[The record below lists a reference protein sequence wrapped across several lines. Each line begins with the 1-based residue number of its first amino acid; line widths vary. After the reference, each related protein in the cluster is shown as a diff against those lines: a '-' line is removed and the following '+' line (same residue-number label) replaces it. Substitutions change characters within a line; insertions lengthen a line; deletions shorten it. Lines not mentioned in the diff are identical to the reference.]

1 MVQNRFVFT
10 INEDASVGTSIG
22 TITLPS
28 VPVIA
33 LSPSP
38 TAIQLNSTT
47 GVITVLS
54 TLDFETTSELTVS
67 IVNSSNTSIV
77 LGTLVV
83 YINNVQDIPPTL
95 SQTSYNICLPVDTP
109 VNNAV
114 WCVPALNTSEEDVD
128 IVYTLFDA
136 SSTFAVDSNGI
147 ITLSSSILSNPIS
160 IVTIILQLTDRTL
173 SRNVTLNFNLTASNA
188 PLRKL
193 NIF

>member
-10 INEDASVGTSIG
+10 INEDASVGTNIG

-28 VPVIA
+28 VPVIT
-33 LSPSP
+33 LSSSS
-38 TAIQLNSTT
+38 TAIQLNSST
-47 GVITVLS
+47 GVITVLNA
-54 TLDFETTSELTVS
+54 LDFETTPELTAS

-77 LGTLVV
+77 LGTLVI

-95 SQTSYNICLPVDTP
+95 SQTSYNIFLPVDTP

-114 WCVPALNTSEEDVD
+114 WCIPALNTSEEDVD
-128 IVYTLFDA
+128 IAYTLFDA

-147 ITLSSSILSNPIS
+147 ITLSSSILSNSIS

-173 SRNVTLNFNLTASNA
+173 STNVTLNFNLTASNA